1 MIFTIFHT
9 GSGGNN
15 YRLEFED
22 STAIMLEAG
31 KTSHFDAFREFCKRG
46 ERVENYAGLITTHEH
61 KDHHG
66 AVQAFAEA
74 GMPIGVISTLCR
86 ASHVKIAWLELKHG
100 CPCKGY
106 IIANTTTREACVFLI
121 DFYEIVNPANLYATL
136 RWLVG
141 EEYKIMFA
149 VELSYC
155 EFLYKK
161 LPVEQR
167 VGLDRHLSDEGF
179 ISLFKQLA
187 KVAPI
192 DNVVTLHAS
201 GREILNKGFHADV
214 CPRDYLIK
222 FLKVRLGKFINIG
235 QNGMSYRF

>member
-1 MIFTIFHT
+1 
-9 GSGGNN
+9 
-15 YRLEFED
+15 
-22 STAIMLEAG
+22 
-31 KTSHFDAFREFCKRG
+31 
-46 ERVENYAGLITTHEH
+46 
-61 KDHHG
+61 
-66 AVQAFAEA
+66 
-74 GMPIGVISTLCR
+74 
-86 ASHVKIAWLELKHG
+86 
-100 CPCKGY
+100 
-106 IIANTTTREACVFLI
+106 
-121 DFYEIVNPANLYATL
+121 
-136 RWLVG
+136 
-141 EEYKIMFA
+141 MFA